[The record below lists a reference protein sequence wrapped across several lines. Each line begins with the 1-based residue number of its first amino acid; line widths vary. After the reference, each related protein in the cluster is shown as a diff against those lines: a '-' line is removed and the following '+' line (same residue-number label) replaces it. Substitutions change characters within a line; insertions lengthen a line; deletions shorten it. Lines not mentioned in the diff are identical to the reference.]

1 MAETLGQKQRRF
13 TRLVGLLIS
22 YAYEN
27 EMELTF
33 GDAYRSPEQAKHN
46 ATAGKGIVNS
56 LHCERLAVD
65 LNLFINGVYQT
76 DSAAYKQLGEY
87 WESLGSDCAWGG
99 RFKDAAGKPKPDG
112 NHFSVRYGGR
122 A

>member
-1 MAETLGQKQRRF
+1 MAAETLGQKQRRF
-13 TRLVGLLIS
+13 TRLIGQLIS

-33 GDAYRSPEQAKHN
+33 GDAYRSPEQAKKN
-46 ATAGKGIVNS
+46 AEEGKGIANS

-65 LNLFINGVYQT
+65 LNLFVNGVYQT
-76 DSAAYKQLGEY
+76 NSEAYRKLGEY
-87 WESLGSDCAWGG
+87 WENLSKDCAWGG
-99 RFKDAAGKPKPDG
+99 RFRQPDG
-112 NHFSVRYGGR
+112 NHFSIRHEGR

>member
-13 TRLVGLLIS
+13 TRLIGQLIA

-33 GDAYRSPEQAKHN
+33 GDAYRSPEQAKQN
-46 ATAGKGIVNS
+46 AAAGKGIVNS

-65 LNLFINGVYQT
+65 LNLFIKGAYQT
-76 DSAAYKQLGEY
+76 DSAAYQKLGEY
-87 WESLGSDCAWGG
+87 WEGLGADCAWGG
-99 RFKDAAGKPKPDG
+99 RFTKPDG
-112 NHFSVRYGGR
+112 NHFSVRHGGR

>member
-13 TRLVGLLIS
+13 TKLVGLLIE
-22 YAYEN
+22 YAYN
-27 EMELTF
+27 NGMELTF
-33 GDAYRSPEQAKHN
+33 GDAYRSPEQARAN
-46 ATAGKGIVNS
+46 AARGAGIVNS

-65 LNLFINGVYQT
+65 FNLFIGGKYQT

-87 WESLGSDCAWGG
+87 WESLGPDCAWGG
-99 RFKDAAGKPKPDG
+99 RFKDSAGRPRPDG
-112 NHFSVRYGGR
+112 NHFSIRHGGR